1 MIINLPDTTVSQIN
15 RRLVTAREEGGAVAL
30 SRVLT
35 LVIDANDCDIEPSIE
50 AANAASHEHP
60 CRVIVLSHDP
70 ETEGKLN
77 AELRLGRDA
86 GASEV
91 IVLRH
96 SEVLSNHLDT
106 LVLPLLLPDAPV
118 VIYWPHKAPINP
130 SKDTVGQLGQRRIT
144 DSRSDPRGIE
154 LLMELRDNYS
164 PGDTDLAW
172 TRTTLW
178 RSRIAA
184 TLDQPP
190 YEPVLRACVAG
201 EKGHPS
207 IDLLSGWLAL
217 RLGCP
222 VTMELIEGAP
232 GLTEVRLERESG
244 TIVLSRPSGDIAS
257 FLMPGEP
264 KQRISLPMRSL
275 GDALAEDLRQL
286 DSDQVYGDT
295 LREGLSLVEGK

>member
-1 MIINLPDTTVSQIN
+1 MIIELPDTTVSQIN
-15 RRLVTAREEGGAVAL
+15 RRLVTVREQGGAVAL

-35 LVIDANDCDIEPSIE
+35 LVIDAGDCDIEPAIE

-60 CRVIVLSHDP
+60 CRVIVLSHEPD
-70 ETEGKLN
+70 TDGKLN

-96 SEVLSNHLDT
+96 SEELSQHLDT

-118 VIYWPHKAPINP
+118 VIYWPHEAPTDP
-130 SKDTVGQLGQRRIT
+130 SEDPVGKLGQRRIT
-144 DSRSDPRGIE
+144 DSRSDPRGID
-154 LLMELRDNYS
+154 LLLTLRDAYV

-190 YEPVLRACVAG
+190 FEPVLRATVAG
-201 EKGHPS
+201 EEGHPS
-207 IDLLSGWLAL
+207 IDLLAGWLAL
-217 RLGCP
+217 RLECP
-222 VTMELIEGAP
+222 VDMELIKGVP
-232 GLTEVRLERESG
+232 GLTEVRLERASG
-244 TIVLSRPSGDIAS
+244 TIVLSRPDGNVAS
-257 FLMPGEP
+257 FNLPGQP
-264 KQRISLPMRSL
+264 AQRISLPMRSL
-275 GDALAEDLRQL
+275 GDALAEDLRRL
-286 DSDQVYGDT
+286 DSDEVYGDV
-295 LREGLSLVEGK
+295 LREGLSLVEGR